1 MYPGEI
7 DQQGFSTA
15 MVLEAVL
22 IFFWVSIVMGDPPI
36 AGRFISWKKRLRGSG
51 LESSNPMIFASE
63 MFASE
68 DSLQIQPCFTGR
80 SGPQN
85 REVSSGKFI
94 FKPNWS
100 VVSKKKA
107 WIWYIYRA
115 HLISYGFSLLRIW
128 FSLVSQCRSFL
139 WLLWI
144 QNGGFQSMGVPLFII
159 HFLNCF
165 STYTDIC
172 PHHSSIPHL
181 C

>member
-1 MYPGEI
+1 MYPGEM
-7 DQQGFSTA
+7 GFSTA

-36 AGRFISWKKRLRGSG
+36 AGRFISWKKKRLGGSG

-94 FKPNWS
+94 FK
-100 VVSKKKA
+100 
-107 WIWYIYRA
+107 
-115 HLISYGFSLLRIW
+115 
-128 FSLVSQCRSFL
+128 
-139 WLLWI
+139 
-144 QNGGFQSMGVPLFII
+144 
-159 HFLNCF
+159 
-165 STYTDIC
+165 T
-172 PHHSSIPHL
+172 
-181 C
+181 